1 VFFMNVRLVVVLV
14 ILSILILGGLDAMSS
29 SPYYWLREGVYFLY
43 DVRSDSR
50 ASCVVIDHSSGY
62 WFRFP
67 FNNLKVKWSV
77 LRVEGEWMF
86 VNFSMIAFNA
96 KNLNTSESLNIE
108 RMSNCKTMLSIGEL
122 YEEALHSEGG
132 V

>member
-1 VFFMNVRLVVVLV
+1 MLCPVPLITGFVRVFT
-14 ILSILILGGLDAMSS
+14 S
-29 SPYYWLREGVYFLY
+29 Y